1 MLKLT
6 ISKIRGIEKVKSFFN
21 ELGYKTKGVAAD
33 AFSDYIIGD
42 GTHGLRHYVKYRR
55 VTRKE
60 AYGQTFKSDK
70 QRRWFFANLHE
81 GNILPG
87 YPRRT
92 GRLQRG
98 WDKKGSSTKITIF
111 NREPYAKWVHGDRSQ
126 ANLNALVGWRK
137 TMDIVKS
144 NVAGAIR
151 HARAKVKEYLKGKK
165 P

>member
-6 ISKIRGIEKVKSFFN
+6 ISKIRGIEKVKAYLN
-21 ELGYKTKGVAAD
+21 TVAHGTKSVAISAL
-33 AFSDYIIGD
+33 ADYIIGD
-42 GTHGLRHYVKYRR
+42 GTHGLKQYPRYKH
-55 VTRKE
+55 VTRKA
-60 AYGQTFKSDK
+60 AYGRTFQSDK

-151 HARAKVKEYLKGKK
+151 HARAKVKEYLKTRK